1 MAMGTLTK
9 LAQRLM
15 EELIKE
21 RGEGPWIEDFRDE
34 MERFIKNTVF
44 ENLSM
49 GEEARIIESCLTL
62 ISAVL
67 ENPFSRKDEKG

>member
-1 MAMGTLTK
+1 
-9 LAQRLM
+9 
-15 EELIKE
+15 
-21 RGEGPWIEDFRDE
+21 